1 MLVYGIPFQECQYP
15 FNCYI
20 HSQYRFV
27 RSSIYNNGFQTI
39 LILVTTS
46 VLCHF
51 ITECLD
57 SDNLGSCIVPM
68 RNKNQST
75 HDRGLHG
82 TVRYGSSIC
91 SGAKLS
97 YLLCVCEK
105 NLNKHNII

>member
-39 LILVTTS
+39 LVLVTTS

-51 ITECLD
+51 ITEFRD
-57 SDNLGSCIVPM
+57 SDNLGSCVVPM
-68 RNKNQST
+68 SNTNQST
-75 HDRGLHG
+75 HGRGLHE
-82 TVRYGSSIC
+82 TDSYGSSIC
-91 SGAKLS
+91 SGAKHS
-97 YLLCVCEK
+97 YRLCVCEK
-105 NLNKHNII
+105 KHQQT